1 MDKELIEY
9 LLSIGA
15 LEFVY
20 VDSDDEDI
28 YRFTKDA
35 KELVPDIYNEHMKEF
50 NNIIFS
56 LWMKN
61 IIDIMFDENGE
72 PLIGVNDNTYS
83 QDAIDELE
91 EDEQNALREIVHAW
105 KEIED

>member
-1 MDKELIEY
+1 LDKELIEY